1 MQHSLKYRMA
11 IATAGVVTLII
22 VLRAFYAQYYAYDS
36 LKRLLQQQQDT
47 LVELVAEQL
56 DEKLQ
61 SRAAVLR
68 RMARQLSPM
77 LAARPAEL
85 RRAAEGMVD
94 MPDMFNAVFLA
105 TPDGQLVFSTAIP
118 DGVRLRVDDRDYFRD
133 VLRGQSLA
141 VSDLIQGKLTNAP
154 GVVLAVPLHGPN
166 GELRGVVGGVLN
178 LSANNFL
185 RELAHGRVGVTG
197 SFCLVS
203 AGASPRYAMHP
214 DPTRVL
220 APARAVD
227 EACGAERP
235 ASMLEVVRPTQP
247 IVARYLLQSNGWEV
261 VAVLPAT
268 EAFAALVDV
277 RQRTIIIAGISL
289 LFAAALMW
297 LVMRRL
303 LAPLQ
308 RLHRAVRQIAANP
321 AALADLPTGRADEIG
336 ELATTF
342 AEVVAQLSEREA
354 ALKAAKDRA
363 AESEKRIEAIANHV
377 PDFVSFIDRQQRYVF
392 VNQAYAQHYGVPA
405 QQIAGLS
412 LRELWGTQE
421 YLACRPYLEQAFA
434 GRPVTFTRES
444 ADGNECMEV
453 TYQPAWNDAQD
464 TVVGL
469 HMFAR
474 NVTHER
480 EKLRNLEA
488 QTVSDH
494 LTGLLNRKGFDR
506 RLAECMARTSAG
518 GRALALLLVDLDDF
532 KAINDNHGHPVG
544 DRLLVA
550 FAQRLRA
557 CVRKGDAVA
566 RIGGDEFAVI
576 LDGVADRGAMESVAN
591 AIVQAARMPLV
602 IDGHSLSATASV
614 GSALHD
620 GRHAMTV
627 SELFMHTDMAL
638 YEAKRHG
645 KARYAVQAA
654 QATCAPP
661 AGEAEASPRPAA
673 RAEPAGLP
681 A

>member
-1 MQHSLKYRMA
+1 MA

-227 EACGAERP
+227 EACGVERP

>member
-11 IATAGVVTLII
+11 FATAGVVTLII
-22 VLRAFYAQYYAYDS
+22 VLRAVYAQYYAYDS
-36 LKRLLQQQQDT
+36 LKHLRQQQQDT

-56 DEKLQ
+56 DEKVQ
-61 SRAAVLR
+61 SRAATLR
-68 RMARQLSPM
+68 RVARQLSPM

-94 MPDMFNAVFLA
+94 MPDQFNGIFLA
-105 TPDGQLVFSTAIP
+105 APDGQLVFSTAVP
-118 DGVRLRVDDRDYFRD
+118 DNVRLRVDDRDYFRD
-133 VLRGQSLA
+133 VLRGQPLA

-154 GVVLAVPLHGPN
+154 GMVLAVPLHGPN

-178 LSANNFL
+178 LSASNFL
-185 RELAHGRVGVTG
+185 RELAHSRVGDTG

-214 DPTRVL
+214 DPSRVL
-220 APARAVD
+220 TPARAVD

-247 IVARYLLQSNGWEV
+247 IVARHLLQSNGWQV
-261 VAVLPAT
+261 VAVLPAA
-268 EAFAALVDV
+268 EAYGVLVDV
-277 RQRTIIIAGISL
+277 RQRTMVIAGLSL

-308 RLHRAVRQIAANP
+308 RLHRAVRQIATTP
-321 AALADLPTGRADEIG
+321 SALADLPTGRADEIG
-336 ELATTF
+336 ELATSF

-354 ALKAAKDRA
+354 ALQAAKDRA

-377 PDFVSFIDRQQRYVF
+377 PDFVSFIDRQQRYAF
-392 VNQAYAQHYGVPA
+392 ANQAYAQHYGVPA
-405 QQIAGLS
+405 QQIVGLS
-412 LRELWGTQE
+412 LRELWGTHE
-421 YLACRPYLEQAFA
+421 YMACQPYVEQAFA
-434 GRPVTFTRES
+434 GRAVTFTRES
-444 ADGNECMEV
+444 PDGNECMEV

-480 EKLRNLEA
+480 QKLRNLEA

-532 KAINDNHGHPVG
+532 KAVNDNYGHPVG

-576 LDGVADRGAMESVAN
+576 LDGVSDCGAMDSVAN
-591 AIVQAARMPLV
+591 AIVQSARMPLV

-614 GSALHD
+614 GSALHQ
-620 GRHAMTV
+620 GRQAMTV
-627 SELFMHTDMAL
+627 SELFMHADMAL

-645 KARYAVQAA
+645 KARYAA
-654 QATCAPP
+654 QRDCTPADNADSMVVSAP
-661 AGEAEASPRPAA
+661 SQ
-673 RAEPAGLP
+673 EPAGLP

>member
-227 EACGAERP
+227 EACGVERP